1 MPSGESLI
9 SQANLNMGRGGGNRH
24 AGKQKI
30 IKVIRECLFEA
41 LSDAEVRV
49 FNRLEQGADFTD
61 WHREQAA
68 NEKSV
73 RVYKAIIAG
82 WTDGIK
88 GRLGDDG
95 LGGQNIGGIVRVWSD
110 VTYGIE
116 LTAMSNWDEP
126 IKAAPEDGGLGLPIY
141 QRVTFDNGY
150 YAIVS
155 TVYKSVNPPG
165 VIWLSS
171 GYGLAGPL
179 EDSGPFEF
187 SYIAVSDGLP
197 RYVSISSEYMRHGT
211 RSKADGLTRAWF
223 YVDPRDG
230 DEYRVKWVCE
240 KYRTPKS
247 RIKSRPLF
255 TYVLDLNGVVVG
267 EEGAE
272 GP

>member
-9 SQANLNMGRGGGNRH
+9 SQASLNMGRGGGNRH

-49 FNRLEQGADFTD
+49 FNRLEQGADLTD

-68 NEKSV
+68 SEKSV

-95 LGGQNIGGIVRVWSD
+95 LGGQNIGGIVRVWST

-126 IKAAPEDGGLGLPIY
+126 IEAAPEAGGLGLPMY
-141 QRVTFDNGY
+141 QRVTYDNGF
-150 YAIVS
+150 YAIIPA
-155 TVYKSVNPPG
+155 TYAGAPPPG
-165 VIWLSS
+165 VFWLSS
-171 GYGLAGPL
+171 GYGLVAMTGPENL
-179 EDSGPFEF
+179 EW
-187 SYIAVSDGLP
+187 SYSASDGSL
-197 RYVSISSEYMRHGT
+197 RYASVKPEYMRHGT
-211 RSKADGLTRAWF
+211 RSKEDGLTRAWF

-230 DEYRVKWVCE
+230 GEYRVKWVCE
-240 KYRTPKS
+240 KYRTPKQ
-247 RIKSRPLF
+247 RIRSRPLF